1 MHYIIILS
9 FFYHY
14 AYLRSPRSRR
24 NSSYMITRT
33 QRDLRTRDN
42 DGDKKV
48 KRQRRNIAGRWV
60 VNKGNDLVN
69 NDDDMGG
76 NNGSKGDRKGAKK

>member
-1 MHYIIILS
+1 
-9 FFYHY
+9 
-14 AYLRSPRSRR
+14 
-24 NSSYMITRT
+24 MITRT